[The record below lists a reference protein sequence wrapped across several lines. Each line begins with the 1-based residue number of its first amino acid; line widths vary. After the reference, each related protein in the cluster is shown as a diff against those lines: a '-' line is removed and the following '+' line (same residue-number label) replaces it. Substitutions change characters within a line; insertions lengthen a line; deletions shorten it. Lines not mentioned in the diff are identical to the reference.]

1 MPGNCRKASEVN
13 LAVFLAE
20 PQSREWEEFRQHAL
34 YCEACSAKVFQWTQ
48 LGDLLQSAGRNAV
61 ATHPAEELLAQ
72 FHNRRESLAEADRLL
87 ITQHLQICP
96 ACREELSLLASFN
109 FTLIQK
115 WIEEEQPG
123 QTTVVER
130 PVLEEFS
137 LTRFLEALR
146 SLILHPAFAYGIA
159 LLLGIRV
166 VSSDFLPHP
175 FSGPALDIS
184 PSTGGLRAGSERSG
198 SPGSISTVISSSLSP
213 QEAAVTVLEAYK
225 TAYEARDMSALDHL
239 WKMSGEW
246 HTTIEQLFE
255 ESRRLSLVFDVQSV
269 RVNDQESRVS
279 VEFAQ
284 VTTVLS
290 KEGRFYTKGPVSYIA
305 DIGRRGDSSG
315 WEIEN
320 LQPVPD

>member
-1 MPGNCRKASEVN
+1 MLGNCRKASEVD
-13 LAVFLAE
+13 LAVFLTE
-20 PQSREWEEFRQHAL
+20 PQSPAWEEFRQHTL
-34 YCEACSAKVFQWTQ
+34 HCETCSAKVLQWTQ
-48 LGDLLQSAGRNAV
+48 LGDLLQSAGRNA
-61 ATHPAEELLAQ
+61 AETHPAEEFLAQ
-72 FHNRRESLAEADRLL
+72 FHSRRESLAEADQHS
-87 ITQHLQICP
+87 IAQHLQVCP

-123 QTTVVER
+123 QTVVVER
-130 PVLEEFS
+130 PVLSES
-137 LTRFLEALR
+137 LLTRWLEALR
-146 SLILHPAFAYGIA
+146 SLILHPAFAYGVA

-166 VSSDFLPHP
+166 VSYDFLPHSS
-175 FSGPALDIS
+175 SGPALEIS

-198 SPGSISTVISSSLSP
+198 SPGSIPTVISSSLPP
-213 QEAAVTVLEAYK
+213 QEAALTLLEAYK

-246 HTTIEQLFE
+246 HTTMAQLFE
-255 ESRRLSLVFDVQSV
+255 ESRRLSLLFDIRSV
-269 RVNDQESRVS
+269 RVNDKENRVS

-284 VTTVLS
+284 VTTVLN
-290 KEGRFYTKGPVSYIA
+290 KEGHFYSKGPVSYIA

-320 LQPVPD
+320 LQSVSD